1 MCKLKDHLVALAAVP
16 ASNVGNKD
24 TSSEIAHKGSNETIS
39 QT

>member
-16 ASNVGNKD
+16 ASNAGNKD
-24 TSSEIAHKGSNETIS
+24 TLPEIACKGSDETIS